1 MNFGLCWLA
10 FILWF
15 VSSQDILRSLED
27 EEAADVAA
35 REAKQK
41 FYSLTQYREIL
52 ATAPILADQGGTP
65 LTLAGASAM
74 DVTATIQ
81 EVIGSLRQ
89 VPTTSSVMWATQSLD
104 YATIAL
110 VLLCILLW
118 SPVHLCYDQGS
129 EGRGH
134 WCTSSEQ

>member
-52 ATAPILADQGGTP
+52 ATAPILTDQGGTP

-104 YATIAL
+104 YATRAL
-110 VLLCILLW
+110 GLLGILLG
-118 SPVHLCYDQGS
+118 SPLHLCYDQGS